1 MIYFTGSMMRHLLGY
16 LFLIIFLSGCAQ
28 GEQHLYNVGIN
39 IIPKPKNINL
49 SPGEFCLD
57 NGVKVF
63 CSHESLREYADSLV
77 NKIFFSSGIKMGI
90 SISKPENKYINLELK
105 EGFDIEEYALEVK
118 ENGISVYAS
127 DTGGLYYGLQTLFQ
141 LFPAEIERKGDSRK
155 SEYRIPCLKINDY
168 PSMAY
173 RGVLIDVCRHFF
185 TVGEI
190 KKQIDILGSLKINKL
205 HLHLTDNQGWRIEIK
220 KYPELVE
227 CSSVAE
233 TYNGEKYGPF
243 YYTQDDI
250 REIVAYAGLHNVEV
264 IPEIEFPGHSLS
276 ALVPFPELS
285 CSGGPFRSEQVFGY
299 EENVF
304 CAGNENVYK
313 FMQDVLTEV
322 AALFP
327 SEYIHIGGDECAK
340 TRWRVCPKCQAK
352 ARELGL
358 KDEQGKTVEEQLQS
372 YAIHRVEHFISN
384 DLKKKMIGWHEV
396 LEGGINKDVTIMS
409 WRDPQIGYRAAVE
422 GHDVIMAP
430 MPEGFYLCDY
440 QGAVEVEPA
449 ASGEFSSLK
458 QLYCY
463 NAVSDTSSLK
473 LKQHIIGLEACAWTE
488 WCKDINTLEYFMYP
502 RVVALAENAW
512 TDTAQKDWADFQK
525 RLDNMY
531 VRLKY
536 KEVKFHIPMPE
547 GVLTQNA
554 VLTKD
559 TLNLCFRNSR
569 ALPMVYTDDGTMP
582 TVDSKLLPER
592 LVVDE
597 SCTLKIS
604 TLVAGCLL
612 SPVREFVVEK
622 QVEPKKALDKVSDKI
637 RVQIADGLYPSEI
650 DLDRLHFIKDT
661 LIAAMEDFN
670 KDKFD
675 FRKPS
680 VAVYTGYFEIPETGV
695 YIFMSND
702 DELWIDNE
710 KVIENPS
717 SSRFYACKKEVFLE
731 QGKHEF
737 RLVFVNRLKDGFAAC
752 WYNIGFVYKKS
763 A

>member
-1 MIYFTGSMMRHLLGY
+1 MKNLLGY
-16 LFLIIFLSGCAQ
+16 LFLFIFLSGCVQ
-28 GEQHLYNVGIN
+28 GGQHPYNTGIN
-39 IIPKPKNINL
+39 IIPTPKSINL
-49 SPGEFCLD
+49 LSGEFILD
-57 NGVKVF
+57 DGVKVF
-63 CSHESLREYADSLV
+63 CSHDVFRKYADSLA
-77 NKIFFSSGIKMGI
+77 NRIFVSSGIKMEV
-90 SISKPENKYINLELK
+90 SIGKPEKKYINFELK
-105 EGFDIEEYALEVK
+105 EGLDVEEYLLEVS
-118 ENGISVYAS
+118 ENGISICAS
-127 DTGGLYYGLQTLFQ
+127 DTGGLYYGLQTLLQ
-141 LFPAEIERKGDSRK
+141 LFPAEVESRGYSGH
-155 SEYRIPCLKINDY
+155 SEYRVPCLEIHDY

-185 TVGEI
+185 TVDEI
-190 KKQIDILGSLKINKL
+190 KKQIGILGSLKINKL

-227 CSSVAE
+227 YSSVAE
-233 TYNGEKYGPF
+233 TYNGDKYGPF

-250 REIVAYAGLHNVEV
+250 REIVAYAGLHNIEV

-304 CAGNENVYK
+304 CVGNENVYK

-340 TRWRVCPKCQAK
+340 TKWKECPKCQAK

-358 KDEQGKTVEEQLQS
+358 KEKQGKTVEEQLQS
-372 YAIHRVEHFISN
+372 YAIHRVEHFISDN
-384 DLKKKMIGWHEV
+384 LKKKMIGWHEV

-409 WRDPQIGYRAAVE
+409 WRDPQIGYRAADE

-440 QGAVEVEPA
+440 QGAIETEPA

-463 NAVSDTSSLK
+463 DAVSDTSGLNLK
-473 LKQHIIGLEACAWTE
+473 KHIIGLEACAWTE

-512 TDTAQKDWADFQK
+512 ADREQKDWSDFQR

-531 VRLKY
+531 VRLNY
-536 KEVKFHIPMPE
+536 KGVKFHIPMPE
-547 GVLTQNA
+547 GVLTQNV

-569 ALPMVYTDDGTMP
+569 ALPMVYTDDGSMP
-582 TVDSKLLPER
+582 TVDSELLPER
-592 LVVDE
+592 LVVDRP
-597 SCTLKIS
+597 CTLKIS
-604 TLVAGCLL
+604 TLVSGCLL
-612 SPVREFVVEK
+612 SPVRECVVEK
-622 QVEPKKALDKVSDKI
+622 HMEPKKALSKASDKI
-637 RVQIADGLYPSEI
+637 RVQVADGLYQSGI
-650 DLDRLHFIKDT
+650 DLGKLHFTKDT
-661 LIAAMEDFN
+661 LVASLEDFN

-680 VAVYTGYFEIPETGV
+680 VAIYTGCFEIPETGV

-702 DELWIDNE
+702 DELWIDGE
-710 KVIENPS
+710 KIIENPS

-737 RLVFVNRLKDGFAAC
+737 RLVFANRLKDGFATC